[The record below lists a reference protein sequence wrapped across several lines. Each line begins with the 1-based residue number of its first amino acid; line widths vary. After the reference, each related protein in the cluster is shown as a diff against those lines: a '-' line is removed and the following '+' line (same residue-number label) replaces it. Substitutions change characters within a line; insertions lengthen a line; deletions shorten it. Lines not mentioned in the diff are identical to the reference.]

1 MDIAN
6 MMQTSFDE
14 NNSFGGNKAEH
25 RKLLEIQLSLMSSDI
40 TSTID
45 PFVLELAATEGRVFI
60 KDAVLEK
67 ACRRVNKPYRFW
79 LFNDCFA
86 YGTAVGGGRYQF
98 VKKVDLATCSISD
111 FPSIFYENA
120 MVISDAGK
128 SFVAFS
134 NSRNTQ
140 QEWIYS
146 VSKAIVKLRCSP
158 TSMARFHSQKKS
170 TLPGDTPVSTR
181 RNEWGIDVYEEKPPS
196 NYAVHVNDTAISP
209 PICTAATKCV
219 LCAQVTPSSLSDH
232 SHHIKLTHV
241 NLTKSLLEMKIFSAD
256 IWIVQATFRVL

>member
-1 MDIAN
+1 

-45 PFVLELAATEGRVFI
+45 PFVLELAATQGRMFI

-219 LCAQVTPSSLSDH
+219 LCAQVTPSSLSDY
-232 SHHIKLTHV
+232 SHHIKLTYV
-241 NLTKSLLEMKIFSAD
+241 NLITSLLETTIFSAD

>member
-1 MDIAN
+1 
-6 MMQTSFDE
+6 MMQTSLDE
-14 NNSFGGNKAEH
+14 NGSFGGSKAEH

-40 TSTID
+40 ASTID
-45 PFVLELAATEGRVFI
+45 PFVLQLAATQGRLFI

-67 ACRRVNKPYRFW
+67 ACRRVNKPYHFW

-98 VKKVDLATCSISD
+98 VKKVDLATCLISD

-128 SFVAFS
+128 SFVAIS
-134 NSRNTQ
+134 SSRNTQ

-158 TSMARFHSQKKS
+158 TSMTRFNSKNKAV
-170 TLPGDTPVSTR
+170 LPGDTPVSTR
-181 RNEWGIDVYEEKPPS
+181 RNDWGIDVYAEKPPN
-196 NYAVHVNDTAISP
+196 NYAVHINDSAISP
-209 PICTAATKCV
+209 TVCTTAAKCV
-219 LCAQVTPSSLSDH
+219 LCAQVT
-232 SHHIKLTHV
+232 
-241 NLTKSLLEMKIFSAD
+241 
-256 IWIVQATFRVL
+256 